1 MRVWVQSL
9 ASLRGL
15 RIQCCHDCGG
25 GGRSC
30 VAVAVASSCSSD
42 STSSPGTSLCPMCSP
57 KNQKRTNKPRLVG
70 QLLVPRPPLVPSS
83 PFRVIHSSPPCPPA
97 SSSAGLRG
105 LTTVMTQNLR
115 STQLRSTRPRLELC
129 SFTIDM
135 EQGRAHRHTHH
146 PSLPPG
152 QTPPQDSDSSSLLVT
167 LTHAQMKRAAS
178 ISRSLILRSQ
188 AEIYFWEPRHL
199 SLQGSG

>member
-1 MRVWVQSL
+1 MSHVQ
-9 ASLRGL
+9 
-15 RIQCCHDCGG
+15 
-25 GGRSC
+25 
-30 VAVAVASSCSSD
+30 
-42 STSSPGTSLCPMCSP
+42 P
-57 KNQKRTNKPRLVG
+57 QKQKTNKQAKAVG

-129 SFTIDM
+129 SFTIDT

-146 PSLPPG
+146 LSPPPG